1 MDATKRSDA
10 DRPARREVRTT
21 ADGSRTLFDVE
32 AGQTLHSE
40 HGAVREAR
48 HVYLE
53 ASGVAA
59 RLARGRPTRVLEV
72 GLGAGLNLLISA
84 DAAVAGGAE
93 LRYRALDR
101 RLPSAEEVATL
112 DLGRALGD
120 PGLASRWHE
129 LLREL
134 RGQREDGAGPVVH
147 GTLAPGV
154 ALELAL
160 GEATAGPDAAPS
172 EAAAALL
179 QAGWAHAVYH
189 DAFSPAATPELW
201 SDVFLGACA
210 RCLAPG
216 GVWVSYSVAGAVRR
230 RLAGHGLR
238 AEKRP
243 GPPGGKREMLRAVR
257 PRGSRSGPTASPTR

>member
-1 MDATKRSDA
+1 MDATKRRGA
-10 DRPARREVRTT
+10 DVPVRREVRTT
-21 ADGSRTLFDVE
+21 ADGSRTLFDVD

-40 HGAVREAR
+40 HGAASEAR
-48 HVYLE
+48 HVFLE
-53 ASGVAA
+53 ASGASA

-72 GLGAGLNLLISA
+72 GLGVGLNLLVSA
-84 DAAVAGGAE
+84 DAARAGGTE
-93 LRYRALDR
+93 LHYRALDL
-101 RLPSAEEVATL
+101 RLPAPEEVAAL
-112 DLGRALGD
+112 ELGRTVRD
-120 PGLASRWHE
+120 PDLASRWRE
-129 LLREL
+129 LLEQL
-134 RGQREDGAGPVVH
+134 RGGRDGGTDAILR

-154 ALELAL
+154 RLELAL

-179 QAGWAHAVYH
+179 EPGWAHAVYH

-201 SDVFLGACA
+201 SDAFLGACA

-216 GVWVSYSVAGAVRR
+216 GTWVSYSVAGAVRR

-238 AEKRP
+238 PEKLP

-257 PRGSRSGPTASPTR
+257 PRGSRSGPRASPRR